1 MPIFQSFNEPPISA
15 YTLVTNRGRQVMS
28 IIRRHFPVA
37 NRRCGRRSLPDIA
50 SDHFADSKANTHQRH
65 RIRIPSMLRDQ
76 QHSLLLSLRLTHFVK
91 DQRADFL
98 SEARLRTI
106 KNLPLPTVFD
116 IGSCDFVI

>member
-1 MPIFQSFNEPPISA
+1 
-15 YTLVTNRGRQVMS
+15 
-28 IIRRHFPVA
+28 
-37 NRRCGRRSLPDIA
+37 
-50 SDHFADSKANTHQRH
+50 
-65 RIRIPSMLRDQ
+65 MLRDQ